1 MHAGKRTMHFDPS
14 ILEELKSK
22 ILALTHVHSALS
34 EKHRSLLAEAE
45 GLKHEIRIKTEEVS
59 ELRRELALLRG
70 QLNEKQGLEKSQ
82 AETKKFIGE
91 MLSEISR
98 YLEESKPDIA

>member
-1 MHAGKRTMHFDPS
+1 MYFDPS
-14 ILEELKSK
+14 MIEELKSK

-34 EKHRSLLAEAE
+34 EKHRSLLSEAE
-45 GLKHEIRIKTEEVS
+45 GLKHEIRTKSEEVS